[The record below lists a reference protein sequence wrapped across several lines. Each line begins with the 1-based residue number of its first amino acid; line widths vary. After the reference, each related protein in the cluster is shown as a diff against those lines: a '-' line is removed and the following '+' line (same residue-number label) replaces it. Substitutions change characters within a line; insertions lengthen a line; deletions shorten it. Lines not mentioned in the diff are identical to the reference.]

1 MTVMI
6 PTPRAP
12 QACRPLS
19 VDRTRNRCLLISILA
34 DMSAALLC
42 VRVCHLFALVL
53 LVPATGCYIY
63 IYISIYN
70 GCEVCATAVSPDE
83 DSERARAPVSAT
95 QRSIYQ

>member
-19 VDRTRNRCLLISILA
+19 VVRTRNRCLLISTLA

-53 LVPATGCYIY
+53 LVPATGC
-63 IYISIYN
+63 SN
-70 GCEVCATAVSPDE
+70 GCEVCATAVFPDE
-83 DSERARAPVSAT
+83 ESERARAPVSAT
-95 QRSIYQ
+95 QRVSELDRA